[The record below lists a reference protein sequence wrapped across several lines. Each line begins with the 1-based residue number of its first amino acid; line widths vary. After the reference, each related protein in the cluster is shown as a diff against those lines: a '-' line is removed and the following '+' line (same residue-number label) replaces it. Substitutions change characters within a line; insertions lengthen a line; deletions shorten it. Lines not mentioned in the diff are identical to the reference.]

1 MTQYWTGANNGM
13 YGTQRVGSN
22 VVERDL
28 KGGKRKKWNLKL
40 SFSACPCK
48 INPSTACR
56 TSASDS
62 TVKRK
67 KKKFPLF
74 FY

>member
-22 VVERDL
+22 AVERDL

-48 INPSTACR
+48 INPSTVCR
-56 TSASDS
+56 TSAPDL
-62 TVKRK
+62 TNINK
-67 KKKFPLF
+67 KYLSLSF
-74 FY
+74 FH